1 MRYEITAEMNLR
13 NIIEE
18 TREVSRA
25 LYEFAD
31 KLESIE
37 RKYKE
42 LQKES
47 EDKK

>member
-1 MRYEITAEMNLR
+1 MRHEITVEMNLR

-47 EDKK
+47 EGEK

>member
-1 MRYEITAEMNLR
+1 MTYEITAEMNLKE
-13 NIIEE
+13 IIDES
-18 TREVSRA
+18 REVAQA
-25 LYEFAD
+25 LNEFAD

-47 EDKK
+47 EE

>member
-13 NIIEE
+13 NMIEE

-37 RKYKE
+37 KKYKE

>member
-18 TREVSRA
+18 TMEVSRA

-47 EDKK
+47 EGEK

>member
-13 NIIEE
+13 KIIEE

>member
-1 MRYEITAEMNLR
+1 MRYEITGEMNLR

>member
-13 NIIEE
+13 NIIEQ

>member
-47 EDKK
+47 EAQE

>member
-25 LYEFAD
+25 SYEFAD

-47 EDKK
+47 EDKE

>member
-42 LQKES
+42 LQNES
-47 EDKK
+47 EDKE

>member
-1 MRYEITAEMNLR
+1 MKYEITAEMNLR

-37 RKYKE
+37 RKYKK

-47 EDKK
+47 EE

>member
-1 MRYEITAEMNLR
+1 MEYKITAEMNLS
-13 NIIEE
+13 NVIEE
-18 TREVSRA
+18 AKEVSRA

>member
-1 MRYEITAEMNLR
+1 MYEITAEMNLS

-18 TREVSRA
+18 AKEASRA

-37 RKYKE
+37 RKYKKQ
-42 LQKES
+42 QKES
-47 EDKK
+47 EG

>member
-1 MRYEITAEMNLR
+1 MRYEITAEMNLS
-13 NIIEE
+13 NVIEE
-18 TREVSRA
+18 AREVSRA

-47 EDKK
+47 ETQS

>member
-1 MRYEITAEMNLR
+1 MRYEITDEMNLR